1 MKQIFRAGIVLL
13 GLTTLSLTS
22 CKKEGC
28 MDALA
33 ENYDSESKKDN
44 GSCTFART
52 KFMGA
57 YSVNQEC
64 VFDGTSSFNMS
75 VTDGPN
81 ADEILINNFGNYG
94 VNIRAKVNGGNITFK
109 EEQTGIT
116 YEGSGY
122 IVGNTLTI
130 TYEACETF
138 FYPCSDPESCTMT
151 CTK

>member
-1 MKQIFRAGIVLL
+1 MNSFLKLGTLL
-13 GLTTLSLTS
+13 FILAFTFNS

-33 ENYDSESKKDN
+33 ENYDSKSKKDD
-44 GSCTFART
+44 GSCTYART
-52 KFMGA
+52 KFLGA
-57 YSVNQEC
+57 YSVQQAC
-64 VFDGTSSFNMS
+64 VFDGSSSFSMS

-81 ADEILINNFGNYG
+81 AGEIMINNFGNFG
-94 VNIRAKVNGGNITFK
+94 VSIRAKVDGGNISFK

-122 IVGNTLTI
+122 ITGNTMTI